1 MKTSIK
7 TVLAATA
14 IALASSAAYA
24 EVKVENAWVRAT
36 VPNQQATG
44 AFLNL
49 TSDKDAKLV
58 GASSSVLPNV
68 EIHEM
73 AMENDVMK
81 MRQVT
86 GIDLPAGQ
94 TVELKPGGYHIMFM
108 NLADQVKEGDT
119 IPLTLDIENSDGS
132 KESLEVQAPV
142 RALTTSGKN
151 AGHSHG
157 GHGHKH

>member
-7 TVLAATA
+7 SVLAATA
-14 IALASSAAYA
+14 IALTTSAAYA

-142 RALTTSGKN
+142 RALTTGGKN